1 MSRSQSP
8 DPPGTERTLRSTTR
22 NPRRRQRAT
31 DNDTLKTSAP
41 RRKRSKISEDTF
53 APRASTEI
61 AIVPTAEDD
70 DIIVVNGHDHS
81 NGHRASTA
89 SNGNLDMPVR
99 SKKGTIKRTSRPDG
113 ATILAQNQ
121 CYTVKLLPS
130 TPKELRRPGLEYRGT
145 LGAGNRALAV
155 THNNAMVWDYTS
167 GSSGSTMRVFDI
179 PFHDKTSDPL
189 PHGALVPSN
198 LSASDSGLVLISAT
212 TGKVIFHESI
222 DRAASLGLFQDNRAG
237 VEGTIGTLFS
247 GETVTDIVPA
257 DHAGFIIVLSSGRLA
272 QLTLRDSQGKARI
285 FSQFLRIA
293 EANTGGLFGSIKGLW
308 NAGFRKDLCAVHT
321 RPTSVRG
328 QMQVISLTQS
338 AELLLWELEWSGRSE
353 FKSKID
359 FKEILTAELVSILD
373 APELASKTDTI
384 TALDFAIITKP
395 VPSSNQE
402 LSLANAELPLEVFL
416 LVRAGTAD
424 MHEYALV
431 ELSII
436 GEEVTIIRTSPL
448 SNYRAPSDL
457 SRAKRPRLLLPKPGH
472 TAYVVFEDA
481 VVLFAA
487 QGVVADTPDAQLRS
501 SLLQADLF
509 EETVHLRSQKDL
521 SVLGSCSEEPRGSHA
536 SCIAFVK
543 SFGLVRF
550 STVDI
555 YGSQTFTRISAKSR
569 IEQAIFYGAI
579 QQENIIDFSRR
590 DHIEQ
595 GLEEIEEAALATSDE
610 ILRAETSF
618 TTFLSPSPTS
628 MEQHLATKA
637 RALKALVSHVAQNY
651 PAISRTTMWRLLA
664 NAERIAAAQSLWT
677 AFEEHVAATS
687 QGKRKA
693 TLLDELCTWFEADD
707 KFPHRADLANED
719 PVRRFFIGGL
729 HRLERLMLNVRVL
742 LQSLR
747 SDTSKTPEVVLRLV
761 AQANDTWLRILN
773 AAYAFRTENA
783 SSYGIVPDL
792 IEDGLLLDSAA
803 YADAPEFWTSSEKL
817 VDATVTITALS
828 REFANSLFEVPELTE
843 PAVNL
848 VREISQWNPELVELY
863 CTQFRECISWRASRP
878 SEKDREHARRLTVT
892 YDASRYEQLRKLAD
906 VGQVSAGMKLAEKL
920 HDIHTLAD
928 MVIAEDQYL
937 SDMSLEG
944 LEVAEQVSELEGKI
958 GRYFE
963 RYQETWSNLFFDKLF
978 TDASIGK
985 TLQRAQQNWKD
996 ALNKYLRASP
1006 SRAKLCWI
1014 NDVTEQDDFSHAAQ
1028 ALAQNADAFESQ
1040 LWAKKV
1046 ELSMSK
1052 LALLAADEASSDV
1065 ATTPKKLLSNGSKKH
1080 SPPLPQ
1086 NELVLVELQEK
1097 LYRHVLPTVIAS
1109 IDRQAALEQ
1118 CMSAFGSHVLS
1129 FPSLRQLLE
1138 NGLDRLL
1145 DHKALSVEELIDIFT
1160 LMDCINDE
1168 DSPDNVLGAEFFLAL
1183 KALDAAAPRLSEN
1196 QIENLLK
1203 LIWSRCYT
1211 FDDWSNL
1218 GISAKQSD
1226 DERLQILRQTAP
1238 WSVYYFAYSAGFFSP
1253 SPSSPATSS
1262 PSVQALPPSS
1272 SLNAFCSPGDLSYRF
1287 SDPDLL
1293 EPILEDLRAQNEIL
1307 QSATTD
1313 RHLDELISECARDA
1327 AAYVSLEAEDRARAL
1342 EGERALQER
1351 FLTGVDGGVTE
1362 MSSMM
1367 LLGNGGPYSNGY
1379 GQNTGLNGYRSVN
1392 GNGNGHGHGLTNGFK
1407 AGEFLGRQGVDS
1419 EMDETD

>member
-1 MSRSQSP
+1 
-8 DPPGTERTLRSTTR
+8 
-22 NPRRRQRAT
+22 
-31 DNDTLKTSAP
+31 
-41 RRKRSKISEDTF
+41 
-53 APRASTEI
+53 
-61 AIVPTAEDD
+61 VPTLTPEED

-81 NGHRASTA
+81 NGHRASTVG
-89 SNGNLDMPVR
+89 SGNLDMPLR
-99 SKKGTIKRTSRPDG
+99 GKKGTIKRTSRPDG

-130 TPKELRRPGLEYRGT
+130 TPKELRRQGLEYRGS

-155 THNNAMVWDYTS
+155 IHNNAMVWDYTS
-167 GSSGSTMRVFDI
+167 ASSGSTMRVFDI
-179 PFHDKTSDPL
+179 PFQDKTTDPL

-198 LSASDSGLVLISAT
+198 LGASDSGLVLISAT

-237 VEGTIGTLFS
+237 VEGSVGTLFS
-247 GETVTDIVPA
+247 GETVTDIIPA
-257 DHAGFIIVLSSGRLA
+257 DHAGFIVVLSSGRLA
-272 QLTLRDSQGKARI
+272 QLTLRDGQGKARI
-285 FSQFLRIA
+285 SSQFLRIA

-308 NAGFRKDLCAVHT
+308 NAGFRKDICAVHT

-338 AELLLWELEWSGRSE
+338 VEILLWELEWSGRSD
-353 FKSKID
+353 FKTKID
-359 FKEILTAELVSILD
+359 CKEILTAELVSILD
-373 APELASKTDTI
+373 TPELAGKIDTI

-395 VPSSNQE
+395 ISSSNQE
-402 LSLANAELPLEVFL
+402 LSLANADLPLEIFL
-416 LVRAGTAD
+416 LVRAGTTD

-431 ELSII
+431 EISII

-448 SNYRAPSDL
+448 SNYRAQSDL
-457 SRAKRPRLLLPKPGH
+457 SRAKRPKLLLPKPGH

-481 VVLFAA
+481 VVLHAA

-509 EETVHLRSQKDL
+509 EETIHLRSNKEL
-521 SVLGSCSEEPRGSHA
+521 TMLGSSSEEPRGSHA

-555 YGSQTFTRISAKSR
+555 FGSHTFTRISPKSR
-569 IEQAIFYGAI
+569 IEQAIFYGI
-579 QQENIIDFSRR
+579 MQQENIIDFSRR
-590 DHIEQ
+590 DTVGQ
-595 GLEEIEEAALATSDE
+595 GLEEVEEAALAISDE

-628 MEQHLATKA
+628 MEQHLSTKA
-637 RALKALVSHVAQNY
+637 RALKALASHVIQNY
-651 PAISRTTMWRLLA
+651 PAVSRTTMWRLLA
-664 NAERIAAAQSLWT
+664 DAEKVAAAQQLWI
-677 AFEEHVAATS
+677 AFEEHVAASS

-747 SDTSKTPEVVLRLV
+747 NDTSKTPEVVLRLV
-761 AQANDTWLRILN
+761 AQANDIWLRVLN
-773 AAYAFRTENA
+773 AAYSFRTENS
-783 SSYGIVPDL
+783 SSYGIVPEL
-792 IEDGLLLDSAA
+792 IENGLLIDSAA
-803 YADAPEFWTSSEKL
+803 YQDAPEFWTSSEKL

-892 YDASRYEQLRKLAD
+892 YDTSRYEQLRKLAD

-937 SDMSLEG
+937 GDMSLEG
-944 LEVAEQVSELEGKI
+944 LEVAEQVTDLESKI
-958 GRYFE
+958 TRYFD
-963 RYQETWSNLFFDKLF
+963 RYKETWSNLFFDKLF
-978 TDASIGK
+978 SEATIGK
-985 TLQRAQQNWKD
+985 TLLRAQQNWKD
-996 ALNKYLRASP
+996 ALTKYLRASP

-1014 NDVTEQDDFSHAAQ
+1014 NDITEQDDFSHAAQ
-1028 ALAQNADAFESQ
+1028 ALADNAQAYESQ

-1052 LALLAADEASSDV
+1052 LALLAADEADSDV
-1065 ATTPKKLLSNGSKKH
+1065 ATAPKKALTNGTHMSK
-1080 SPPLPQ
+1080 SPLPQ
-1086 NELVLVELQEK
+1086 NELTLVDLQEK

-1118 CMSAFGSHVLS
+1118 CIGAFGSHVSS
-1129 FPSLRQLLE
+1129 FPALRQLLE

-1145 DHKALSVEELIDIFT
+1145 DHKALSVEELIDILT

-1168 DSPDNVLGAEFFLAL
+1168 DAPDNLLGAEFFLAL
-1183 KALDAAAPRLSEN
+1183 KALDAAAPRLPES

-1218 GISAKQSD
+1218 GMSAKQSD
-1226 DERLQILRQTAP
+1226 DERLQVLRETAP
-1238 WSVYYFAYSAGFFSP
+1238 WSIYYSAYSTGFFSP
-1253 SPSSPATSS
+1253 SSSSPSTAS
-1262 PSVQALPPSS
+1262 PSVQPLPPSS
-1272 SLNAFCSPGDLSYRF
+1272 CLNAFCTPADLSYRF
-1287 SDPDLL
+1287 PDSDLL
-1293 EPILEDLRAQNEIL
+1293 HPILDDIRASNEGLVSAVADLR
-1307 QSATTD
+1307 
-1313 RHLDELISECARDA
+1313 LDELASECARDA
-1327 AAYVSLEAEDRARAL
+1327 ANFVLHEAEQRADAL
-1342 EGERALQER
+1342 EDERELQQR
-1351 FLTGVDGGVTE
+1351 FLAGGFDAGNVTE

-1367 LLGNGGPYSNGY
+1367 LLANGEHHGNGY
-1379 GQNTGLNGYRSVN
+1379 GEANGYGRV
-1392 GNGNGHGHGLTNGFK
+1392 NGNGHGHGMTNGFK
-1407 AGEFLGRQGVDS
+1407 AGEFLGREGVGS